1 MKKII
6 IAAVSINNVIGKNN
20 KIPWNIKEELKYFK
34 DITLSHA
41 VLMGRKTFDS
51 IGGVL
56 SERFNIV
63 LSKKSNYQKS
73 ENLFYFTSLNDALNY
88 VKDLKIDKLFIIG
101 GSNIYS
107 QLINDVDELLISRIP
122 LNIKGDK
129 FFPIINNEIWKLK
142 EKINYTSFIVEK
154 YVK

>member
-6 IAAVSINNVIGKNN
+6 IAAISLNNVIGKDN

-34 DITLSHA
+34 DITLNHA

-56 SERFNIV
+56 SDRINIV
-63 LSKKSNYQKS
+63 LSKKNNYEKL

-88 VKDLKIDKLFIIG
+88 VEDLKIDKLFIIG
-101 GSNIYS
+101 GSNIYT

-122 LNIKGDK
+122 LNIEGDK

-142 EKINYTSFIVEK
+142 EKIHYTSFIVEK
-154 YVK
+154 HVK